1 MGTHEDSTRKKQL
14 MVFKVCFRSG
24 IGAAFVGI
32 AVAFLMPK
40 FPTVNPYVLCAI
52 VAGIGGVFIGLFS
65 SSRNL
70 VEFVDP
76 SLQMSQFAAEV
87 AEGDLTQEIT
97 GITDG
102 YMALIADN
110 LNHMTGKLNKL
121 IKDTGKVIE
130 LVVDSSQTVLAL
142 SQQTGIAARE
152 VSSSMNQIASGAD
165 TQAQSTNHITNMI
178 VNLADTI
185 NLIAQNTQRS
195 AEMSVGT
202 QKAIQDGVTA
212 VDVQNTK
219 METSYRAIEEV
230 SQAVELLDNNSSKI
244 GQIVEVISS
253 IADQTNLLALNAA
266 IEAARAGE
274 HGRGFAVVAEE
285 VRKLAEQS
293 ALSAREIAGLIKQM
307 QTNTHQVVSDMN
319 DTKVAYQDQAEAIK
333 ATSDIFDKIV
343 SGVNQINDQIQEISA
358 AAQQMTAFTE
368 ELVNTVKGVAG
379 IAQETAANSREV
391 SSLADNQDRS
401 LESMVTEIE
410 KLSQQTS
417 EIQNLLKT
425 FKV

>member
-1 MGTHEDSTRKKQL
+1 
-14 MVFKVCFRSG
+14 
-24 IGAAFVGI
+24 
-32 AVAFLMPK
+32 
-40 FPTVNPYVLCAI
+40 
-52 VAGIGGVFIGLFS
+52 
-65 SSRNL
+65 
-70 VEFVDP
+70 
-76 SLQMSQFAAEV
+76 
-87 AEGDLTQEIT
+87 
-97 GITDG
+97 
-102 YMALIADN
+102 
-110 LNHMTGKLNKL
+110 
-121 IKDTGKVIE
+121 
-130 LVVDSSQTVLAL
+130 
-142 SQQTGIAARE
+142 
-152 VSSSMNQIASGAD
+152 
-165 TQAQSTNHITNMI
+165 
-178 VNLADTI
+178 
-185 NLIAQNTQRS
+185 
-195 AEMSVGT
+195 MSVGT

-319 DTKVAYQDQAEAIK
+319 DTKVAFQDQAEAIK

-417 EIQNLLKT
+417 EIQTLLKT